1 MPERIIV
8 ARALAPC
15 RELIFDIGRG
25 LPGKR
30 RVGGIA
36 FARRAVAARAGGK
49 TARGIADMIKAFPV
63 EVRRSLRPGRC
74 GKRRVEG
81 CYLAPVLLGQP
92 QRDRPHRFMFAPSV
106 RIIVELAVE
115 VTRVEAREPRAGFA
129 IAFAFEAV
137 AGETGGGGPA
147 IAAAHRDRLA
157 RRAKG
162 VAI

>member
-1 MPERIIV
+1 MRIIV
-8 ARALAPC
+8 TRAFAPC
-15 RELIFDIGRG
+15 RELIFEIGRG

-36 FARRAVAARAGGK
+36 FAGRTVAARTGRK
-49 TARGIADMIKAFPV
+49 TARRVADAVKAFPV
-63 EVRRSLRPGRC
+63 EVRRSLGPGRG

-81 CYLAPVLLGQP
+81 RHLAPVLFGQP
-92 QRDRPHRFMFAPSV
+92 QRNRPHRFVLAPSV
-106 RIIVELAVE
+106 RIIVELAVQ
-115 VTRVEAREPRAGFA
+115 VARVEAREPRAGLA
-129 IAFAFEAV
+129 IAFALEAV